1 MNSVNKT
8 MIGGGGIDGAIH
20 EALGPGL
27 LEEFQELNGC
37 KIGEC
42 KVTLGDILPA
52 KDVFDT
58 VGFR

>member
-1 MNSVNKT
+1 